1 MGELI
6 YGIATRGWNGFA
18 DCVMT
23 WHNTASKEYP
33 DCIALDMNVLEAYQY
48 IFEKTRE
55 PILALIHDDCKIH
68 EQNWDLRVLKQ
79 FEDPQV
85 GLVGFGGATRHG
97 SADLYTTP
105 YHLPNLGRV
114 NFMSN
119 MRNAEAHGARFTGE
133 RDVAVFDG
141 FAIFIRR
148 SILEKIG
155 GWPMEAGYFM
165 YCEAICCE
173 ARRQGYRLRL
183 VGVDCD
189 HLGGKTASMVQVK
202 DSHAD
207 SHLWLYSR
215 YKDVLPWSCD

>member
-1 MGELI
+1 
-6 YGIATRGWNGFA
+6 
-18 DCVMT
+18 
-23 WHNTASKEYP
+23 
-33 DCIALDMNVLEAYQY
+33 
-48 IFEKTRE
+48 
-55 PILALIHDDCKIH
+55 
-68 EQNWDLRVLKQ
+68 
-79 FEDPQV
+79 
-85 GLVGFGGATRHG
+85 
-97 SADLYTTP
+97 
-105 YHLPNLGRV
+105 
-114 NFMSN
+114 MSN

-189 HLGGKTASMVQVK
+189 HLGGKTASMVRVT

-207 SHLWLYSR
+207 AHTWLYSR
-215 YKDVLPWSCD
+215 YKDVLPYEVER